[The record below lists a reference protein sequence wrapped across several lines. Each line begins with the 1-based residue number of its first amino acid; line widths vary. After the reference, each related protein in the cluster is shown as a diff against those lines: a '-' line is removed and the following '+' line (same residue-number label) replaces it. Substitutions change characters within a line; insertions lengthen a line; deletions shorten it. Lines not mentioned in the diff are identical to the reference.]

1 MTMQVVVLGAGSWGT
16 TFAHLCA
23 HNAPTLLWAR
33 DAAVADAINDRRVNP
48 RYLEGYELHPD
59 LRASSDLAHVVGQA
73 DLLVVGVPSASFR
86 QVVIDVRP
94 HLRPWVP
101 VVSLTKGLELGSGK
115 RMTQLIDEEL
125 PGRPNGVLTGPN
137 LAKEILAG
145 DAAAAVVAFT
155 NIKIAETMQEI
166 FSSQLFRVYSSTDV
180 IGCELGGAL
189 KNVIALAAGM
199 AEGLGTGDNTRAAV
213 MTRGLAEV
221 TRLGVALGG
230 RPETFAG
237 LAGMGDL
244 LATCMSPQSR
254 NRTFGERMAAGF
266 TVAEIEATMDQVAE
280 GVVSAPIV
288 VELARQHGVAMP
300 IAEQMRACIEDGRS
314 ALQAYDGLVRTPAA
328 REIEPG

>member
-1 MTMQVVVLGAGSWGT
+1 MAMRVAVLGAGSWGT
-16 TFAHLCA
+16 TVGHLCA
-23 HNAPTLLWAR
+23 HNAPTLLWSR
-33 DAAVADAINDRRVNP
+33 DAAVADAINERHVNP
-48 RYLEGYELHPD
+48 RYLEGYELHHD
-59 LRASSDLAHVVGQA
+59 LRASSDLVHVVAQA
-73 DLLVVGVPSASFR
+73 DLLVMGIPSASFR
-86 QVVIDVRP
+86 DVLIDARP
-94 HLRPWVP
+94 HLRPRVP

-115 RMTQLIDEEL
+115 RMTQLIDEEV

-180 IGCELGGAL
+180 IGCEIGGAL

-230 RPETFAG
+230 QPETFAG

-254 NRTFGERMAAGF
+254 NRTFGERIAAGLS
-266 TVAEIEATMDQVAE
+266 VEEVQAELNQVAE
-280 GVVSAPIV
+280 GVKSAPIV
-288 VELARQHGVAMP
+288 VELARHYGVAMP
-300 IAEQMRACIEDGRS
+300 IAEQMRACVEDGRS
-314 ALQAYDGLVRTPAA
+314 ALQAYAGLVRNPAA
-328 REIEPG
+328 REIDPG

>member
-1 MTMQVVVLGAGSWGT
+1 MSMRVAVLGAGSWGT
-16 TFAHLCA
+16 TVAHLCA
-23 HNAPTLLWAR
+23 HNVPTVLWSR
-33 DAAVADAINDRRVNP
+33 DAEVADAINERSVNP
-48 RYLEGYELHPD
+48 RYLEGYELHPE
-59 LRASSDLAHVVGQA
+59 LEASADLAGVVGQA
-73 DLLVVGVPSASFR
+73 DLLVMGVPSAAFR
-86 QVVIDVRP
+86 ETLAAARP

-145 DAAAAVVAFT
+145 DAAAAVVAFAD
-155 NIKIAETMQEI
+155 IKVAERMQEV
-166 FSSQLFRVYSSTDV
+166 FSSQLYRVYSSTDV

-221 TRLGVALGG
+221 TRLGVAMGG

-254 NRTFGERMAAGF
+254 NRTFGERMATGL
-266 TVAEIEATMDQVAE
+266 TVDEVRAEMDQVAE
-280 GVVSAPIV
+280 GVKSAPIV
-288 VELARQHGVAMP
+288 VELAQQHGVTMP
-300 IAEQMRACIEDGRS
+300 IAEQMRACVEDGRS
-314 ALQAYDGLVRTPAA
+314 AMQAYAGLVRNPAA
-328 REIEPG
+328 REIDPG

>member
-1 MTMQVVVLGAGSWGT
+1 MTMRVAVLGAGSWGT
-16 TFAHLCA
+16 TVGHLCA
-23 HNAPTLLWAR
+23 HNAPTLLWSR
-33 DAAVADAINDRRVNP
+33 DAAVADAINERHVNP
-48 RYLEGYELHPD
+48 RYLDGYELHHD
-59 LRASSDLAHVVGQA
+59 LRASTDLAHVVAQA
-73 DLLVVGVPSASFR
+73 DLLVMGIPSASFR
-86 QVVIDVRP
+86 DVLIDARP

-180 IGCELGGAL
+180 IGCEIGGAL

-230 RPETFAG
+230 QPETFAG

-254 NRTFGERMAAGF
+254 NRTFGERIAAGLS
-266 TVAEIEATMDQVAE
+266 VEEVQAELNQVAE
-280 GVVSAPIV
+280 GVKSAPIV
-288 VELARQHGVAMP
+288 VELARHYGVAMP
-300 IAEQMRACIEDGRS
+300 IAEQMRACVEDGRS
-314 ALQAYDGLVRTPAA
+314 ALQAYAGLVRNPAA
-328 REIEPG
+328 REIDPG

>member
-1 MTMQVVVLGAGSWGT
+1 MSMRVAVLGAGSWGT
-16 TFAHLCA
+16 TVAHLCA
-23 HNAPTLLWAR
+23 HNAPTLLWSR
-33 DAAVADAINDRRVNP
+33 NPEVAEAINDRRVNP
-48 RYLEGYELHPD
+48 RYLDGFELHPE
-59 LRASSDLAHVVGQA
+59 LRASADLADVVGQA
-73 DLLVVGVPSASFR
+73 DLLVMGIPSASFR
-86 QVVIDVRP
+86 EVLISARP

-115 RMTQLIDEEL
+115 RMTQLVDEEL

-199 AEGLGTGDNTRAAV
+199 AEGLGVGDNTRAAV

-254 NRTFGERMAAGF
+254 NRTFGERMAAGLS
-266 TVAEIEATMDQVAE
+266 VEEVRAEMDQVAE
-280 GVVSAPIV
+280 GVKSAPIV
-288 VELARQHGVAMP
+288 VELAQQHGVTMP
-300 IAEQMRACIEDGRS
+300 IAEQMRACVEDGRS
-314 ALQAYDGLVRTPAA
+314 PTQAYAGLVRNPAA
-328 REIEPG
+328 REVDPG